1 MGSIWPLA
9 WPLAW
14 TLGRLAPLAVKLHP
28 RRQFRIAN
36 GARVILPPP
45 QAAKRQ
51 TPFEIRAPRRCI
63 VRRLFVATMQ
73 PAPPRAAHSRRA
85 APRPVALHGRAS
97 RRIETR
103 AGHWRHCHCRRT
115 GPLGRAFPLHL
126 DESRRP
132 RRRLDHRR
140 GISAPNRRTL
150 GRRPTQRPHPR
161 LIPGP
166 LCPRDVAPHAP
177 AVVVAHIRPS
187 WPVALAVVYC
197 CLQQKHLQTW
207 KRTLYG
213 TPPQPLLCR
222 GHGKPSWPGL
232 EPRTAE
238 RSPLRAG
245 RVGPSKGGP
254 CFCGR

>member
-1 MGSIWPLA
+1 MGSIWPLGRLA
-9 WPLAW
+9 AW

-28 RRQFRIAN
+28 RRQFRITDRAWMV
-36 GARVILPPP
+36 APPP

-51 TPFEIRAPRRCI
+51 TALKIRAPRRCT

-103 AGHWRHCHCRRT
+103 AGHRRHCHRRRT

-126 DESRRP
+126 DERRRP

-161 LIPGP
+161 LIPGA

-177 AVVVAHIRPS
+177 AVAVAHVRPP
-187 WPVALAVVYC
+187 WPIASRDTIPARDPLTKRVQILYLGVVGHVARHRPTRETEGNETNDRH
-197 CLQQKHLQTW
+197 HLHNPPG
-207 KRTLYG
+207 KR
-213 TPPQPLLCR
+213 R
-222 GHGKPSWPGL
+222 
-232 EPRTAE
+232 
-238 RSPLRAG
+238 
-245 RVGPSKGGP
+245 
-254 CFCGR
+254 